1 MPQPSEP
8 EKFSIDEIIDRL
20 KNPPDEEPLKEGE
33 LVTREDGTQAI
44 RVRKRKRRSHQ
55 PQQAELKHRRRI
67 RMIQVSAVLV
77 VMLMA
82 VFAFG
87 SAIIYAN
94 SAPFREKIIRMIGT
108 SSGAQVKLEQFR
120 VNPARAVAGQVILTW
135 PEGNVLR
142 ELAVRG
148 ASADISPSS
157 FFGKSLVGEEITS
170 DQGILSLNVPQPGEP
185 LRAVSSVEGPEL
197 IRFNRYA
204 IPRLQ
209 VRLGDPAQPLAW
221 LQDSEGSFQPDNAS
235 GRPQL
240 LLTRGVITFRGW
252 PKTRLDR
259 SHIEFRGSE
268 VDIVGMRLLHESDNR
283 GTMELDGTVSPYAAD
298 RQSILAVRLE
308 SFLMSGIAG
317 AEMERLVSGRVSTVP
332 TPKSNLL
339 SFTCSSEPATTLAV
353 SFRNPSSWPMEIHG
367 FPFLTNLAR
376 VMEDNWFE
384 RPVFEVDATG
394 ALFRTDSAVTLK
406 DLDLQNKGRMA
417 VRGRLTVT
425 SDRQLSG
432 ELRIGIAAAMVAAAP
447 NRRLD
452 ALAGPE
458 EEGYRW
464 FNLKIGGTPTV
475 PTDDFLQ
482 LLEAAKPKAGKPA
495 AAAPGVPG
503 FDELTAPE

>member
-20 KNPPDEEPLKEGE
+20 KNPPDEEPLREGE

-44 RVRKRKRRSHQ
+44 RVRTRKRRSHQ
-55 PQQAELKHRRRI
+55 PRKVELKHERRN
-67 RMIQVSAVLV
+67 RMIQVSAMLL

-94 SAPFREKIIRMIGT
+94 SAPFREKIIRMIGA

-120 VNPARAVAGQVILTW
+120 VNPARAVAGQLSLTW

-142 ELAVRG
+142 ELAVMG
-148 ASADISPSS
+148 ASADISLSS
-157 FFGKSLVGEEITS
+157 FFGKALVGEEITS
-170 DQGILSLNVPQPGEP
+170 NHGYLSLGVPQPGEP
-185 LRAVSSVEGPEL
+185 VRAASSIEGAQL

-204 IPRLQ
+204 IPKLQ
-209 VRLGDPAQPLAW
+209 VRLGDPAQPLAL

-252 PKTRLDR
+252 PKTKLDR
-259 SHIEFRGSE
+259 SHIEFRGNE
-268 VDIVGMRLLHESDNR
+268 VDIVGMRLLHESDKR
-283 GTMELDGTVSPYAAD
+283 GTMELEGTVSPYAAEL
-298 RQSILAVRLE
+298 QSVLAVRLE

-317 AEMERLVSGRVSTVP
+317 ADMERLVSGRVSTVP

-339 SFTCSSEPATTLAV
+339 SFNCGSKPSATLAV
-353 SFRNPSSWPMEIHG
+353 SFHNPSSWPMEIHG
-367 FPFLTNLAR
+367 FPFLSNLAR

-384 RPVFEVDATG
+384 RPVFDADATG
-394 ALFRTDSAVTLK
+394 VLFRTDSSVTLK
-406 DLDLQNKGRMA
+406 DLDLQSKGRMA

-432 ELRIGIAAAMVAAAP
+432 ELRIGIATAMVETCP

-452 ALAGPE
+452 AMAGPQ

-475 PTDDFLQ
+475 PVDDFLQ
-482 LLEAAKPKAGKPA
+482 LLKAANPNAGKPA
-495 AAAPGVPG
+495 AAVPGVPG
-503 FDELTAPE
+503 FDELTSPE